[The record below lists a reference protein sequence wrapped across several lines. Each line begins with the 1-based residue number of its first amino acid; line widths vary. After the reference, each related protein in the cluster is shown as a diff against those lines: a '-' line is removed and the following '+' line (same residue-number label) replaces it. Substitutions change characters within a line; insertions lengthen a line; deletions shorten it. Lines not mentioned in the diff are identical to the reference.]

1 MTFLGRMKHASKYLN
16 VWTVNLW
23 LKIPLL
29 GSRTGTGTVV
39 LYEMLL

>member
-1 MTFLGRMKHASKYLN
+1 MDGMKHAGKHLN

-23 LKIPLL
+23 SKIQLL
-29 GSRTGTGTVV
+29 ASRTGTGTIV